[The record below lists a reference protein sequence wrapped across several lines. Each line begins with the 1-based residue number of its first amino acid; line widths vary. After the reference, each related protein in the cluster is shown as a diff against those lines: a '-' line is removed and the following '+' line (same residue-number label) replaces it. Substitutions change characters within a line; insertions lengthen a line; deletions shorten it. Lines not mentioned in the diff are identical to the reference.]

1 MIKGASVGVLQ
12 VLLRQCE
19 DVRCKHLI
27 QSDETSKL
35 TSFSAWFFF
44 FFLTLFVF
52 NHLATSV

>member
-27 QSDETSKL
+27 QSDEMSKF

-44 FFLTLFVF
+44 LNFVCF
-52 NHLATSV
+52 

>member
-44 FFLTLFVF
+44 FFFNFVCF
-52 NHLATSV
+52 